1 VVKVAIRVSRTA
13 AVRGAAVLML
23 AVMVLLPASSAYLS
37 SSFDLTDHVREGS
50 CYCHTALPDAN
61 VTIVLD
67 VPSQVAYTPSNETVR
82 VGVGIL
88 GEPHNITAFGLFLNA
103 SEDAKDL
110 KWTRRFS
117 NDTIDR
123 TNAVDLIKVNT
134 TSVWTIGKITE
145 PWFNLTFV
153 PGQDDQFITLTVA
166 GMRADDSGDET
177 GDLWNLATT
186 TIEVRKQRLM
196 NLTVGVTNQGD
207 IAVNDVLVDFYIDD
221 EYVGNNSV
229 TNIAPGSTENA
240 TVEWDITFKK
250 DGKYRLRAVIDP
262 LGTITETDGSNNEV
276 TRDIWLGGPP
286 EEPDYTRY
294 YGLGG
299 LAVGIVVALVLYW
312 YWRRRQYRF

>member
-1 VVKVAIRVSRTA
+1 MKVAIRVSRTA